1 MLKRLP
7 PRKSAEKK
15 STMKCEKCD
24 DKKMADKDCLVC
36 PPVDPNSI
44 AKPKKKRRRMRPT
57 KI

>member
-1 MLKRLP
+1 
-7 PRKSAEKK
+7 
-15 STMKCEKCD
+15 MKCEKCG
-24 DKKMADKDCLVC
+24 KQKVADKDCLAC